1 MRPIP
6 SRFPIHSND
15 LLKSH
20 LGVESLHGNDWNEF
34 SLPSVFIDIS
44 SRQLIYRFKEVFI
57 EITWCIFDDI
67 TRLVPSQSN
76 WSYHL
81 LIYWN
86 CSLLCFD
93 LIIIVTRFRH
103 VWIINF
109 CEKCWEF
116 GFRFL
121 FLLLGGGGRGIL
133 GFFRVNAGCSAILR
147 EFRVQIKQWQHA
159 NMSAS
164 QSSQCQC
171 DFATFTNDISGWMD
185 VASTRHF

>member
-121 FLLLGGGGRGIL
+121 FLLLGGGEGDLGIFQ
-133 GFFRVNAGCSAILR
+133 GQCRMFRHSS
-147 EFRVQIKQWQHA
+147 RVSCPNQTMTACKHVSESVKS
-159 NMSAS
+159 MPMRF
-164 QSSQCQC
+164 C
-171 DFATFTNDISGWMD
+171 DLYKWY
-185 VASTRHF
+185 